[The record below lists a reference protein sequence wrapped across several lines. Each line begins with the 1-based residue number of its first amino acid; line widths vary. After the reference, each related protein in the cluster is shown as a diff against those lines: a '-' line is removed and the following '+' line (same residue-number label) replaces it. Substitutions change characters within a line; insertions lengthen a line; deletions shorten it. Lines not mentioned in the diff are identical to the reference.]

1 MQLGTQLSPEPSM
14 RPGGRAPLFPA
25 QPSPS
30 SAFLGPHKPSHSP
43 SAPAGT
49 KKERVCVSLPIVP
62 IYRPEC
68 WQDGCDLVTRFSS
81 SSAPSC
87 TVLPSGPLN
96 PHPFSL
102 SFASPG
108 PSIST
113 PSCFTLSPSHMAPMT
128 LCSAKLPCLH
138 PSHLPWDGSLV
149 ASDKEQNPRGFSPGN
164 VVMEAAPQ
172 ERQLLSLN
180 ILTWHHQ
187 RKLGS
192 LREAPDRS
200 GLRPLQEPMKTS
212 TTLGE
217 RAGKSLSILCAPITT
232 LEVTDPVQLIHTL
245 IPARPGQPLLPHR
258 VPPTHKDRASSS
270 PCPDHISARPR
281 RSDRKSVV

>member
-1 MQLGTQLSPEPSM
+1 
-14 RPGGRAPLFPA
+14 
-25 QPSPS
+25 
-30 SAFLGPHKPSHSP
+30 
-43 SAPAGT
+43 
-49 KKERVCVSLPIVP
+49 
-62 IYRPEC
+62 
-68 WQDGCDLVTRFSS
+68 
-81 SSAPSC
+81 
-87 TVLPSGPLN
+87 
-96 PHPFSL
+96 
-102 SFASPG
+102 
-108 PSIST
+108 
-113 PSCFTLSPSHMAPMT
+113 MAPMT
-128 LCSAKLPCLH
+128 LHSAKLPCLH

-180 ILTWHHQ
+180 ILAWHHQ

-217 RAGKSLSILCAPITT
+217 RAGKRLSILCAPITT
-232 LEVTDPVQLIHTL
+232 LEVMDPVQLIHTL
-245 IPARPGQPLLPHR
+245 IPARPGQPLLPHQ

-270 PCPDHISARPR
+270 PCPDHISAHPR
-281 RSDRKSVV
+281 SVLAVPSSELVKPKKHQQSFSASDGTTQEDGVCHRLGNPLVPHPWSALPMVLPLPQLCSISWPLTQSSGAPGPLCYRRMAQDGPGVGPGVEEKMLHLHHSSSPSC